1 MGNCEIAGEITALQ
15 CSQRCIKAF
24 GGDPDRV
31 TIFGPSA
38 GAGAFRALLGSPPAI
53 GTFAGAIME
62 SNLDG
67 LAYAAEYSEYYTIE
81 KEVRCSYPRYPER
94 HRLPQLHRSA
104 IVCRGPSTPTSL
116 PT

>member
-53 GTFAGAIME
+53 ALSQYSDMYSLIQRMDRTPSSPVSMIMPH
-62 SNLDG
+62 
-67 LAYAAEYSEYYTIE
+67 ATT
-81 KEVRCSYPRYPER
+81 RTPRF
-94 HRLPQLHRSA
+94 
-104 IVCRGPSTPTSL
+104 
-116 PT
+116 